1 MELDRGRGDRSDGQL
16 SPEVVLRSGEGGG
29 AAFSSRAE
37 DWEAAIL
44 ILIL

>member
-16 SPEVVLRSGEGGG
+16 SPEVVLRSGERG
-29 AAFSSRAE
+29 AAFGSRAE